1 MVCLIILTSNQQ
13 SDSVSAGA
21 LEQLGN
27 TPAKPCFV
35 SINRFERKKNLGLA
49 IEALHQLCDWS
60 NTEASVKAVGLCVT
74 ITPELRRIIANTKLV
89 IAGINYVIKSL
100 LKLLFD

>member
-1 MVCLIILTSNQQ
+1 MVCLIYLTSIQQ

-27 TPAKPCFV
+27 KPAKPCFV

-60 NTEASVKAVGLCVT
+60 QTEASVEAVGLCVT
-74 ITPELRRIIANTKLV
+74 MTPELRRTIANTKLV
-89 IAGINYVIKSL
+89 VAGISYEVQSL
-100 LKLLFD
+100 RNLLFG